1 MIKDPLKLATN
12 YFPLNF
18 HWILEYNGKNLSYY
32 STILFH
38 EKLVLIKSIPD
49 KIDKSK
55 IIYHSVFI
63 LNVIT
68 EEKWGF
74 RPVAIKPLPNS
85 AIPYSYHD
93 YIQAWFKFMI
103 YIYIYIYILLEVYL
117 NQAQTEL
124 DRGSTIGN
132 PVERAL
138 A

>member
-32 STILFH
+32 SAILFH

-85 AIPYSYHD
+85 AILYSYHD

-103 YIYIYIYILLEVYL
+103 YMYIYIFCWRYI
-117 NQAQTEL
+117 
-124 DRGSTIGN
+124 
-132 PVERAL
+132 
-138 A
+138 